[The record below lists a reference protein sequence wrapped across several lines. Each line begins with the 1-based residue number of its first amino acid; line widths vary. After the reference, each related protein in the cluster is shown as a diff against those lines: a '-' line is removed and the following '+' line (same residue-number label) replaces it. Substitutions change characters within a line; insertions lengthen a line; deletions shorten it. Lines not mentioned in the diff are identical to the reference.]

1 MMVVCPFGKPPRA
14 TSGKTSEQLVPYP
27 PGRRDATKAQI
38 VAAARR
44 LFNRFGFDRV
54 SIQQIMAAAG
64 LTHGGFYRHFD
75 SKSDLYA
82 ETLGCFFTDPNWKN
96 NWEGVEIDP
105 SAADIEA
112 QIVRAYLSR
121 QHFEDVDNS
130 CPMVALPSDVARSG
144 KAAKQAYQTVFRAMV
159 DTLQRGS
166 AHHHKP
172 ERALALSIAALCAGG
187 MIIARAS
194 DDRVLA
200 DEVREACMA
209 VALKLG
215 GWDQNA
221 HLPVP
226 AAKPA
231 RRQGKQIRRQKM
243 AASRTRRATRRA
255 R

>member
-1 MMVVCPFGKPPRA
+1 LCLSVWEPA
-14 TSGKTSEQLVPYP
+14 QSHSDKTTEQLVPYP
-27 PGRRDATKAQI
+27 PGRRDATRAQI

-54 SIQQIMAAAG
+54 SIQQIMATAG

-82 ETLGCFFTDPNWKN
+82 ETLGCFFTDPNWNN

-105 SAADIEA
+105 SAADIGA

-144 KAAKQAYQTVFRAMV
+144 KAAKQAYQTVFKAMV

-166 AHHHKP
+166 KRHDAP
-172 ERALALSIAALCAGG
+172 DRALALSIAALCAGG

-194 DDRVLA
+194 DDRMLA

-221 HLPVP
+221 RLPAA

-231 RRQGKQIRRQKM
+231 ERRGKQTRRRK
-243 AASRTRRATRRA
+243 AAANRTRRATRRA